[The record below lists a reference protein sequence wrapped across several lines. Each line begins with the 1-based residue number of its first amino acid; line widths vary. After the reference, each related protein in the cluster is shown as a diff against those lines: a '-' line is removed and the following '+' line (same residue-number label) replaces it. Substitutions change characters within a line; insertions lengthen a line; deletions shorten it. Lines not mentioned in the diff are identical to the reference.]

1 MADCPV
7 AVGHSV
13 TLSDGQCVRAVCQG
27 SVSGQCVRAVCQGSV
42 AEWLSSQTSEQKVPN
57 SHESGYGFA
66 AAGDSAGTGLTLS
79 TLPSRFANP

>member
-13 TLSDGQCVRAVCQG
+13 TLSD
-27 SVSGQCVRAVCQGSV
+27 GQCVRAVCQGSV